1 MATLCEL
8 GYRNPVVQEGQRVD
22 IEDASIL
29 PGDIAEFYLVPD
41 GVITQEQV
49 WAVATQVA
57 KIKEQYPYC
66 VLHYLKIT
74 PTLVTVQF
82 SVSPPDTTNA
92 GIVPSNP
99 GFVLILIAL
108 AIAALIYL
116 AIWIPL
122 HPREFAYF
130 APWIKTSSIGVSAC
144 KCFDTDCLQPVDFP
158 GAPFHIQRD
167 GIIDEEYETPYTIGM
182 LPLGAYTIT
191 WGDVPDFITPEG
203 DNVTLTEEPI
213 SVLGVYY
220 DDNITPPIYGWLTV
234 DTHPVRDKV
243 TIAGP
248 SYPSGEEF
256 SLPLARLKL
265 NRGQYTVSFSDI
277 EGYDTPATQTVN
289 ITSGGSKTI
298 SEKYVK
304 PGEGLP
310 SWAKGAIAVGVSA
323 LAVGLGL
330 RLIPK
335 RRGKE

>member
-99 GFVLILIAL
+99 GFVLILIAI
-108 AIAALIYL
+108 AIAALIAL
-116 AIWIPL
+116 KIWIDL
-122 HPREFAYF
+122 HPRQFAYF
-130 APWIKTSSIGVSAC
+130 VPWIKTSSIGVSAY
-144 KCFDTDCLQPVDFP
+144 KCFDPDYIELVDFP
-158 GAPFHIQRD
+158 GAPFRIQRD
-167 GIIDEEYETPYTIGM
+167 GIIDEEYETPYAIGM
-182 LPLGAYTIT
+182 LPLGVYTIT
-191 WGDVPDFITPEG
+191 WGDVSGFYTPVG
-203 DNVTLTEEPI
+203 KNVTLTEEPKLI
-213 SVLGVYY
+213 SEVYY
-220 DDNITPPIYGWLTV
+220 DENITPPTYGWLTV
-234 DTHPVRDKV
+234 DASPVKDKV
-243 TIAGP
+243 IIAGP
-248 SYPSGEEF
+248 SYPNGEEF
-256 SLPLARLKL
+256 TLPVTRLEL
-265 NRGQYTVSFSDI
+265 SVGQYTISFSDI
-277 EGYDTPATQTVN
+277 EGYDTPATQTVSM
-289 ITSGGSKTI
+289 TSGGPETVTGR
-298 SEKYVK
+298 YTK

-310 SWAKGAIAVGVSA
+310 SWAKGAIAIGATA
-323 LAVGLGL
+323 LAVGISL
-330 RLIPK
+330 RLIP
-335 RRGKE
+335 RRGGKE